1 MASVK
6 NFPPRPKGAD
16 GAENKEEKMQ
26 KHYTVGD
33 FMKKAKQDG
42 FRTVAIFLGLVVYA
56 AMLFWS
62 GVHNYNLLTAGVPA
76 NLRALGF
83 LGFVVLE
90 INAIALPLALHFW
103 THASLHRWAAIIFYA
118 LDLGLLFLNTILDYS
133 LVTQSGLTTR
143 ATWLQ
148 AYRDFVLPGT
158 PILAGV
164 TWPVLWLLSPAHKHR
179 QMLAELETSTQEVLA
194 QRVADAAQSIE
205 VEELVREA
213 AHELALRVVR
223 NTLSLPVRALPA
235 PAEAHVKP
243 SPNGHKPE
251 AAGENPT
258 RPPAE
263 AARPPRM

>member
-1 MASVK
+1 
-6 NFPPRPKGAD
+6 
-16 GAENKEEKMQ
+16 MQ

-33 FMKKAKQDG
+33 FMQKAKQDG

-103 THASLHRWAAIIFYA
+103 THASLHRWAAIFFYV
-118 LDLGLLFLNTILDYS
+118 LDLGLLFLNTVLDYG
-133 LVTQSGLTTR
+133 LVTQSGLTAR

-158 PILAGV
+158 PILAGI
-164 TWPVLWLLSPAHKHR
+164 TWPILWLLSPAHKHR

-194 QRVADAAQSIE
+194 QRVAEVAQSIE

-223 NTLSLPVRALPA
+223 NTLSLPVPALPA
-235 PAEAHVKP
+235 PKENLEPAKP

-251 AAGENPT
+251 AEGNPT
-258 RPPAE
+258 RPPTE
-263 AARPPRM
+263 AARPPKM